1 MLTTGEIAMMTG
13 LALADIP
20 ATTAF
25 TGHPLEPLGGEEIAA
40 AVSLLRVSGKLTD
53 RSRIVQIVLNE
64 PPKDVAL
71 GWHAGVSVAREAF
84 VQVLDNADGAV
95 YEAIVSL
102 SEGALKTW
110 TQIPGVQ
117 PAVMLDEFFECEDA
131 VKADPAFQAALARR
145 GVTDMSLVMVDPW
158 SAGWYG
164 EESEKD
170 QGIRLARALAWT
182 RSEPGDNGYA
192 RPIEGVAV
200 LVDLNA
206 MKVLR
211 VEDTGV
217 VPLPP
222 QPANYSRDY
231 IAEFSPAG
239 EFRQDLKPLEIM
251 QSGGPSFTV
260 EGHFIRWQKWSF
272 RIGFTPRE
280 GLVLYTIGYEDGGR
294 VRPILYRAALCDM
307 VVPYADPHEN
317 HYHKNAFDCGEY
329 GIGMLANAL
338 ELGCDCLGEIR
349 YFDAAMTNSRGEVIQ
364 LPNVVCMHEED
375 FGILW
380 KHVDWRNNHA
390 EVRRSRRLVVSFVA
404 TVGNYEYGFY
414 WYFYQDG
421 SIQYEIKLTGI
432 MHTGALPPG
441 ESRKYG
447 TVVAP
452 GVYAPNH
459 EHFFNVR
466 MDMMVDGRNN
476 SVYEV
481 HCEMDPEGPENP
493 AGNGY
498 YAQSTL
504 LKTEQEAQQLIDPL
518 RARYWTIVNPHS
530 TNRLGQPVAY
540 KLSPGENALAF
551 QHPGA
556 YISRRAGFMSKHL
569 WVTPYSPDEMY
580 ATGKYPNQNP
590 TDAGLPMFTR
600 ANRSIEDTDVVVWYT
615 LGHNHIPR
623 PEDWPVMPVSY
634 IGFTLK
640 PVGFFDRNPA
650 LDVPP
655 PEPSCCHS
663 RTAPSGGA

>member
-1 MLTTGEIAMMTG
+1 MTTGLTLREA
-13 LALADIP
+13 P
-20 ATTAF
+20 TAAASPL
-25 TGHPLEPLGGEEIAA
+25 HPLEPLSGEELAA
-40 AVSLLRVSGKLTD
+40 AVAILRLSGKLSD
-53 RSRIVQIVLNE
+53 KCRIVHVVLQE
-64 PPKDVAL
+64 PPKDAVL
-71 GWHAGVSVAREAF
+71 GWLGDVSLPREAA
-84 VQVLDNADGAV
+84 VQILDNADGAV

-102 SEGALKTW
+102 TEGGLKAW
-110 TQIPGVQ
+110 TQVRGVQ
-117 PAVMLDEFFECEDA
+117 PAVMIDEFFECEDTI
-131 VKADPAFQAALARR
+131 KADPDFRAALARR

-164 EESEKD
+164 EESQKD
-170 QGIRLARALAWT
+170 CGIRLVRALAWV

-192 RPIEGVAV
+192 HPVEGVVV
-200 LVDLNA
+200 LTDLNA

-222 QPANYSRDY
+222 EPGNYARDY
-231 IAEFSPAG
+231 VTQFSRAG
-239 EFRQDLKPLEIM
+239 EYRKDLKPLEIT
-251 QSGGPSFTV
+251 QSDGPSFGV
-260 EGHFIRWQKWSF
+260 QGHSVQWQKWSF

-280 GLVLYTIGYEDGGR
+280 GLVLYTVGYEDEGR

-307 VVPYADPHEN
+307 VVPYGDPDTN

-349 YFDAAMTNSRGEVIQ
+349 YFDAHMASSRGEVVKM
-364 LPNVVCMHEED
+364 PNVVCMHEED
-375 FGILW
+375 YGILW
-380 KHVDWRNNHA
+380 KHVDWRTNQT
-390 EVRRSRRLVVSFVA
+390 EVRRSRRLVVSFIA

-441 ESRKYG
+441 ETRKYG
-447 TVVAP
+447 TLVAP
-452 GVYAPNH
+452 GLYAPNH

-466 MDMMVDGRNN
+466 LDMMVDGRNN
-476 SVYEV
+476 SVHEV
-481 HCEMDPEGPENP
+481 HCEMDPEGPDNP

-498 YAQSTL
+498 YALSTL
-504 LKTEQEAQQLIDPL
+504 LKTEHEAQQLIDPL
-518 RARYWTIVNPHS
+518 RARYWKIVNPHS
-530 TNRLGQPVAY
+530 TNSLGQPVAY
-540 KLSPGENALAF
+540 KLSPGENTQAF
-551 QHPGA
+551 QHPSA
-556 YISRRAGFMSKHL
+556 HISKRAGFMSKHL
-569 WVTPYSPDEMY
+569 WVTPYDPDELY

-590 TDAGLPMFTR
+590 TDTGLPMFTR
-600 ANRSIEDTDVVVWYT
+600 SNRSIEDTDVVVWYT

-640 PVGFFDRNPA
+640 PEGFFPRNPA
-650 LDVPP
+650 IDVPP
-655 PEPSCCHS
+655 TTPQCCHGQ
-663 RTAPSGGA
+663 TG